1 MRITR
6 LDKCSRQAWIPI
18 MGKLCPLHKATK
30 VTRTMCLNCHPHQ
43 HISQLSFM
51 SADFHSSFKLRNN
64 HFFSKLQQVWFFG
77 GFSPLMWRLWI
88 QRICLHKMVM
98 SHDLWHCLESMRCVF
113 KAKTVQSPT
122 WPQGCN
128 PWRVYF
134 SQIRH
139 NELASVLCK
148 PHTN

>member
-6 LDKCSRQAWIPI
+6 LDKCSRQAWIPL
-18 MGKLCPLHKATK
+18 MGKLCPLNKATK
-30 VTRTMCLNCHPHQ
+30 VTRTMCLNCNPHQ

-51 SADFHSSFKLRNN
+51 SADFHCSFKLRNN
-64 HFFSKLQQVWFFG
+64 HFFPKCNKYGFFL
-77 GFSPLMWRLWI
+77 SRLMWQLWI

-98 SHDLWHCLESMRCVF
+98 SHDHWHCLESMLCVF
-113 KAKTVQSPT
+113 KAKIVQSST

-128 PWRVYF
+128 PWTVYF

-139 NELASVLCK
+139 NKLATFLCK